1 MNKREGFSRIVSLW
15 NWIVVILTTVAVAL
29 FLLGVSSEGQVPHE
43 MMWIATGVLVMG
55 FTLAYTPQIIAK
67 RGALDGLALI
77 WAIGFA
83 GFIIFSIGESDALR
97 DVDQMFGIIAFGVI
111 GALFPSIVLRAVRWI
126 ISGFQSNAKD

>member
-1 MNKREGFSRIVSLW
+1 MNKKEGFSRIISLW
-15 NWIVVILTTVAVAL
+15 NWIVVTLTTVAVVF
-29 FLLGVSSEGQVPHE
+29 FLLGVSSEGQVPHD

-55 FTLAYTPQIIAK
+55 FTLAYTPQLIAK
-67 RGALDGLALI
+67 KGALDGLALI

-97 DVDQMFGIIAFGVI
+97 SLDQMFGLITFGVI

-126 ISGFQSNAKD
+126 ISGFQANSKD